1 MNEKQ
6 DNYNK
11 NPDDANKKQKKN
23 NNLRLFLYKLF
34 NYASYHAYR
43 KNLKRLEIWF
53 AILFIVGLISCFI
66 PSKIGSTMVTL
77 VFVFLILYSFT
88 YTWIMM
94 KSRRIRLQSQ
104 AIMKK
109 IQLEGNT
116 VVKSWNLYDGA
127 YNQDDFVSIE
137 LSFVKDNGIIN
148 NIYHLFKKDKVTL
161 PPNEKDIQNLKNL
174 LFNLYQNGS
183 QNWLVYGTLNSELVE
198 RLAEKDIYV
207 QEMDHKYITKP
218 SYLDYAACSG
228 MNGLW
233 KFNRGWKPYAL
244 GLDVEK
250 YKDELIAEQNKV
262 EKERIRETRL
272 AKRKLCKK

>member
-1 MNEKQ
+1 
-6 DNYNK
+6 
-11 NPDDANKKQKKN
+11 
-23 NNLRLFLYKLF
+23 
-34 NYASYHAYR
+34 
-43 KNLKRLEIWF
+43 
-53 AILFIVGLISCFI
+53 
-66 PSKIGSTMVTL
+66 MVTL